1 VYHGA
6 VRPRQKQR
14 AQGKEKF
21 LKLQRFFP
29 AIVLLLI
36 VSAFAGQKTAD
47 RGETLHSTIPTGYE
61 ILKLQPS
68 GQTLFLLGLIECP
81 ELEGAQ
87 HVLDGS
93 QARIVA
99 ADGSSLDHFPR
110 FLSFRITASLRKEL
124 LDSSSDGSVTT
135 EDPQEFLLK
144 LGFALKGY
152 DGLHSY
158 ELTPQ
163 SVEMIGV
170 PADIP
175 YDERV
180 FRVNFDVGNRS
191 ISDRF
196 VFEVLSPEG
205 TRIARFH
212 FELL

>member
-1 VYHGA
+1 
-6 VRPRQKQR
+6 
-14 AQGKEKF
+14 
-21 LKLQRFFP
+21 LKLPRFFP
-29 AIVLLLI
+29 ASVLLLTVI
-36 VSAFAGQKTAD
+36 ASAGQKTPD
-47 RGETLHSTIPTGYE
+47 RRDTLHSTIPAGYE

-87 HVLDGS
+87 HVQDGS
-93 QARIVA
+93 HARIIA

-124 LDSSSDGSVTT
+124 LDSNSDGSVTAD
-135 EDPQEFLLK
+135 DPQQLLLK
-144 LGFALKGY
+144 LGFVLKGY
-152 DGLHSY
+152 DGLQSY
-158 ELTPQ
+158 DFTPQ

-180 FRVNFDVGNRS
+180 FRVNFDVGNLS

-196 VFEVLSPEG
+196 VLEVLSPDG
-205 TRIARFH
+205 ARIARFH

>member
-1 VYHGA
+1 MN
-6 VRPRQKQR
+6 
-14 AQGKEKF
+14 
-21 LKLQRFFP
+21 LQRFCP
-29 AIVLLLI
+29 AIALLFAL
-36 VSAFAGQKTAD
+36 SASAGQKGAD
-47 RGETLHSTIPTGYE
+47 RTETLHSTIPAGYE

-68 GQTLFLLGLIECP
+68 GTNLFLLGLIECP

-87 HVLDGS
+87 HVSDGPH
-93 QARIVA
+93 ARIVA

-110 FLSFRITASLRKEL
+110 FLNFRLTASLRKEL

-135 EDPQEFLLK
+135 QNPRQFLLK
-144 LGFALKGY
+144 LGFVLKGY
-152 DGLHSY
+152 DGLLSY
-158 ELTPQ
+158 ELHPQ
-163 SVEMIGV
+163 SVQLIGV

-180 FRVNFDVGNRS
+180 FRVSFDVGSRS

-196 VFEVLSPEG
+196 VLEVLSPEG